1 MPSRSALN
9 PVSFIRPGTGSI
21 LMPNDGT
28 EPDPI
33 IEKPPLIRD
42 WHGGFLETDLSR
54 HGVYVRMGPTRQKR
68 RRPPKASRQKAR
80 AEGCDEPRGRPGKPQ
95 KAPSSAAE
103 MAPYISRSIFC
114 GGGSVGS
121 PQTPIERNPAA
132 LRHKRALKAL
142 LRKAAET
149 TLGFL
154 ERNRRRVRSQP
165 ANFADYWTVRE
176 RRSLNTL
183 GAPLPGRVCHRALRD
198 IWSV

>member
-9 PVSFIRPGTGSI
+9 PVSFIRPGTGAI

-33 IEKPPLIRD
+33 IEKPLSSAIGMAASWKLICPGTGSTSA
-42 WHGGFLETDLSR
+42 WA
-54 HGVYVRMGPTRQKR
+54 P
-68 RRPPKASRQKAR
+68 
-80 AEGCDEPRGRPGKPQ
+80 PGK
-95 KAPSSAAE
+95 SVAASPRLRGKKRVPKVA
-103 MAPYISRSIFC
+103 MSRVADRANPKKHHRARPKWRALHFTLNLLRRWFRWFTTNAHRA
-114 GGGSVGS
+114 
-121 PQTPIERNPAA
+121 QPAA

-165 ANFADYWTVRE
+165 ANFSPIT
-176 RRSLNTL
+176 
-183 GAPLPGRVCHRALRD
+183 
-198 IWSV
+198 